1 MCDHEMCDKLCH
13 CDDLLHSLDGIDEEY
28 DEDDEFI
35 YYKKV
40 KKSVR
45 FSEEVHVYLI
55 PSRRDMITLCKW
67 KSGQRVAPYDDANIN
82 RNTKFT
88 KSKYFLQLKDI
99 QSFSSSLDIPVKISD
114 VWYAL
119 DKIKFFK
126 TKVALKYE
134 QKKQRM
140 TRRISMM
147 TESELLNEKF

>member
-1 MCDHEMCDKLCH
+1 MCDNKMWDNPSHSYSQDS
-13 CDDLLHSLDGIDEEY
+13 LHSLNGIDEEY
-28 DEDDEFI
+28 DDDDEFI

-55 PSRRDMITLCKW
+55 PSRRDMVTLCKW
-67 KSGQRVAPYDDANIN
+67 KSGQRVAPYDDANSN

-88 KSKYFLQLKDI
+88 KLKYFPQLRDI
-99 QSFSSSLDIPVKISD
+99 QSISSSLDIPVKISD

-134 QKKQRM
+134 QKRQRT

-147 TESELLNEKF
+147 TDM